1 MIYITMCFTYKKFMI
16 RIILAILLIS
26 SLYSQSECDGVRY
39 TDEIFN
45 QVNVTSNIQYGG
57 NYNPNIWGTPQWMD
71 LYLDVY
77 EPVGD
82 TVEDR
87 PLVFFLYGGSF
98 ISGSKTSPDVVE
110 LCKSYAKMGYVASAI
125 NYRLTTNLIW
135 DANEETAYLAAA
147 KAIHDLKAAIRWFR
161 MNDALYNEYRID
173 ADRIYAGGISAG
185 GITVVNAAYMDLES
199 EIPSYILDFVL
210 ENGGLEGNSGNDG
223 YDSHFHGVLNLSG
236 AVGDT
241 DWLVPGDIPVVNVH
255 GDQDTVVPYADGLIT
270 LFGLNMQVYGGYS
283 INETMIELG
292 NISALYTFVG
302 SDHTPFS
309 TNSAAMEI
317 TIDFTRDFM
326 VDLVCPAEEG
336 MMGDLNE
343 DETLNVQDI
352 ILMVNIILYGEDG
365 GDSAD
370 LSGDG
375 IINVLD
381 VIQLMNLI
389 LDA

>member
-1 MIYITMCFTYKKFMI
+1 MI
-16 RIILAILLIS
+16 RIILAILHIS

-326 VDLVCPAEEG
+326 VDLVCPADEG

-343 DETLNVQDI
+343 DGTLNVQDI

-375 IINVLD
+375 IINILD

-389 LDA
+389 LGN